1 MSRDGD
7 AIDALLS
14 RLLAASGFAREAVG
28 RESLRAALSMHGA
41 DPLASA
47 ARALADPSE
56 YARIE
61 AVFAPPETWLFRYPQ
76 SFELL
81 RSFAASAGDR
91 PIRALSLGSGGW
103 CEPVSMAIAL
113 GAGATVHAIDRNPAL
128 LAPPTAFERFHQ
140 RGGIPMWAEAAFERR
155 PDGSLSPR
163 GDVLA
168 RIRARAGD
176 VLAASEAFAAAGE
189 SFDVVA
195 FRNVAIYQDA
205 AVRACVLRAIA
216 GVLAEG
222 GVLLVGHAEVA
233 ATASETRFEADAQSG
248 AFALRRATARR
259 TGVPEA
265 PLVEWRTAP
274 RELIREATRDA
285 TRDAPPGA
293 PAPTPAVRAPAD
305 PLTAARL
312 EVTRSPTDAA
322 LRVRLARVLAELGMT
337 GDAFE
342 EAGRAI
348 YLDRCNEEALLLA
361 SQLAEARGSHEVAE
375 RFRARALQVHLER
388 MRAGDQA

>member
-1 MSRDGD
+1 MSRNGD
-7 AIDALLS
+7 AIDALLA
-14 RLLAASGFAREAVG
+14 RLLAASGFAREAVS
-28 RESLRAALSMHGA
+28 RDSLRTALSMHGA

-47 ARALADPSE
+47 SRALADPSE

-91 PIRALSLGSGGW
+91 PLRALSLGSGGW
-103 CEPVSMAIAL
+103 CEPVSMSIAL
-113 GAGATVHAIDRNPAL
+113 GARATIHAIDRNPAL
-128 LAPPTAFERFHQ
+128 LAPPSAFERIHQ
-140 RGGIPMWAEAAFERR
+140 RGEIPLWAEQGFERR
-155 PDGSLSPR
+155 PDGTLSPR
-163 GDVLA
+163 GEVLA

-176 VLAASEAFAAAGE
+176 VLAVSEAFAAAGE
-189 SFDVVA
+189 LFDVIA

-216 GVLAEG
+216 RVLAQG
-222 GVLLVGHAEVA
+222 GLLLVGHAEVA
-233 ATASETRFEADAQSG
+233 ATASETRFETDALAG
-248 AFALRRATARR
+248 AFALRRAVASPSTPVAASVIEPRN
-259 TGVPEA
+259 A
-265 PLVEWRTAP
+265 PTSAFS
-274 RELIREATRDA
+274 
-285 TRDAPPGA
+285 G
-293 PAPTPAVRAPAD
+293 APTPMPTPTPTVRATSD
-305 PLTAARL
+305 PLDAARL
-312 EVTRSPTDAA
+312 EVTRSPADAA
-322 LRVRLARVLAELGMT
+322 LRVRLARVLAERGMT

-361 SQLAEARGSHEVAE
+361 SQLAETRGSHEIAE

>member
-1 MSRDGD
+1 MSRNGD
-7 AIDALLS
+7 AIDALLA
-14 RLLAASGFAREAVG
+14 RLLAASGFAREAVS
-28 RESLRAALSMHGA
+28 RDSLRTALSVHGA

-47 ARALADPSE
+47 TRALADPSE
-56 YARIE
+56 YARVE

-91 PIRALSLGSGGW
+91 PLRALSLGSGGW
-103 CEPVSMAIAL
+103 CEPVSMSIAL
-113 GAGATVHAIDRNPAL
+113 GARATIHAIDRNPAL
-128 LAPPTAFERFHQ
+128 LVPPSAFERIHQ
-140 RGGIPMWAEAAFERR
+140 RGGIPPWAEHGFERR
-155 PDGSLSPR
+155 PDGTLSPR
-163 GDVLA
+163 GEVLA

-176 VLAASEAFAAAGE
+176 VLAVSEAFAAAGE
-189 SFDVVA
+189 LFDVIA

-216 GVLAEG
+216 RVLAQG
-222 GVLLVGHAEVA
+222 GLLLVGHAEVA
-233 ATASETRFEADAQSG
+233 ATASETRFETDALTG
-248 AFALRRATARR
+248 AFALRRA
-259 TGVPEA
+259 VPSPSIPVAA
-265 PLVEWRTAP
+265 PVIEPRKAP
-274 RELIREATRDA
+274 RSAF
-285 TRDAPPGA
+285 PGA
-293 PAPTPAVRAPAD
+293 PTPTPMPTPTPTVRATSD
-305 PLTAARL
+305 QLDAARL
-312 EVTRSPTDAA
+312 EVTRSPADAA
-322 LRVRLARVLAELGMT
+322 LRVRLARVLAERGMT

-361 SQLAEARGSHEVAE
+361 SQLAETRGSHEIAE